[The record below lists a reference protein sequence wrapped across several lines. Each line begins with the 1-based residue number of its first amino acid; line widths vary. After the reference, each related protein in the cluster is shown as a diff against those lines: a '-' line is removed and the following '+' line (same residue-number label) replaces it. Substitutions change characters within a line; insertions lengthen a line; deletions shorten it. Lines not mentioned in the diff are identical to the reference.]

1 MGLRIGVIGGGIIG
15 LAVAR
20 ELSAQRPG
28 ADVVLFEKEP
38 HVAAHQTGRNS
49 GVVHAGLYYEPGGL
63 KARLCRRGAGLLR
76 DFARQ
81 KQVAYQECGKIVVA
95 KDERE
100 HQRLRGIYAKA
111 TANGAPGVRMI
122 GPAGIQEIEP
132 YSEGVAALHSP
143 QTAIVDYRGVAEA
156 LADDLISAGAQV
168 RLSTEVTSV
177 REDALSGA
185 GGRAAHI
192 SSRDRSRSGASQQVE
207 AFDLVVVCAGL
218 QSDRIAR
225 ASGESRFPKIVPFY
239 GDYFML
245 AHQQAQR
252 VNGLIYPVPDPRY
265 PFLGVHI
272 TPRYDGEVMLGPNA
286 FLSLGREIYRRRRLS
301 PKDVTD
307 VVTSPGFWRFAS
319 KNVPAMVRET
329 RTALS
334 RRAFVE
340 EANKYLPGIEVKD
353 VTPGP
358 RGVRAQAMHADGRLA
373 DDFVISGGSRVVH
386 VRNAPSPGATSA
398 LAIAEHIAGEA
409 LSRRRG
415 A

>member
-20 ELSAQRPG
+20 ELLGQRPG

-38 HVAAHQTGRNS
+38 HVAGHQTGHNS
-49 GVVHAGLYYEPGGL
+49 GVAHAGLYYEPGGL
-63 KARLCRRGAGLLR
+63 KAQLCRRGVGLLR

-81 KQVAYQECGKIVVA
+81 KRVAYQECGKIVVA
-95 KDERE
+95 KDELE
-100 HQRLRGIYAKA
+100 HQRLQGIYTRA
-111 TANGAPGVRMI
+111 TANGVPGVQMI

-132 YSEGVAALHSP
+132 HSEGVAALHSP

-156 LADDLISAGAQV
+156 LAEDLISAGADV
-168 RLSTEVTSV
+168 RLSVEVTAV
-177 REDALSGA
+177 REDAIGGA
-185 GGRAAHI
+185 GGRVAHI
-192 SSRDRSRSGASQQVE
+192 SSQARNWSPKAQQVE

-218 QSDRIAR
+218 QSDRLAR
-225 ASGESRFPKIVPFY
+225 ASGESRFPTIVPFY

-245 AHQQAQR
+245 ARPKAQQ
-252 VNGLIYPVPDPRY
+252 VNGLIYPAPDPRY

-286 FLSLGREIYRRRRLS
+286 FLSLGREIYRRRRFS
-301 PKDVTD
+301 PKDLAEVA
-307 VVTSPGFWRFAS
+307 TSPGFWRFAS

-334 RRAFVE
+334 RRAFIE
-340 EANKYLPGIEVKD
+340 EANKYLPGIEVQD
-353 VTPGP
+353 VAPGP

-398 LAIAEHIAGEA
+398 LAIAEHIVGEA
-409 LSRRRG
+409 LSRRG
-415 A
+415 GV